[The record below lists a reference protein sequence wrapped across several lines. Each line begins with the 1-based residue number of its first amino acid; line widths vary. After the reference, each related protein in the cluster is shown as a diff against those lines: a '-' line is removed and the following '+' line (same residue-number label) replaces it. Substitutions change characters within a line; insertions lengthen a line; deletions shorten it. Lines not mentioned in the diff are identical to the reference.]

1 MTGPDPSDPQTARHV
16 SSSTRRA
23 LLCAASLLV
32 AAASTS
38 RAASAGEEQVTRD
51 FQKSLSLGVGQ
62 SFHIE
67 NKFGEIRIHGE
78 PNRELK
84 ISATI
89 HAQADS
95 REQAQ
100 NFADKVQIDVEQ
112 TTQGVEVH
120 TRYPEDNRNWFG
132 RKNTSYSVD
141 YDIALPSDASLV
153 VKNSF
158 GSVNAT
164 GVRGRSEFENSH
176 GSLNVRDTGA
186 ARLTNSF
193 GSIELNGA
201 AGDASVTD
209 NNGSVQVA
217 QVKGSLDV
225 RNRFGGIM
233 VREIQAAAN
242 ITRVNRAAH
251 LTDAPTATIT
261 H

>member
-38 RAASAGEEQVTRD
+38 RAATPGQEQVTRD

-100 NFADKVQIDVEQ
+100 SFADKVQIDVEQ
-112 TTQGVEVH
+112 TTQGVEER
-120 TRYPEDNRNWFG
+120 TRYPEDNRNWLG
-132 RKNTSYSVD
+132 RKNASDSVD
-141 YDIALPSDASLV
+141 YDVAIASDASLV

-164 GVRGRSEFENSH
+164 AVRVTAVVENS
-176 GSLNVRDTGA
+176 
-186 ARLTNSF
+186 
-193 GSIELNGA
+193 
-201 AGDASVTD
+201 
-209 NNGSVQVA
+209 
-217 QVKGSLDV
+217 
-225 RNRFGGIM
+225 
-233 VREIQAAAN
+233 
-242 ITRVNRAAH
+242 
-251 LTDAPTATIT
+251 
-261 H
+261 